1 MFDFYGDYQ
10 QRTLTAPGMC
20 ILITQVVTLIHFTV
34 KSYKGILALAKIA
47 QKSCD
52 ASTRT
57 VGRDVQNLFPSTMK
71 EEVPY
76 FEEQPAGG
84 LDYHDIH

>member
-1 MFDFYGDYQ
+1 MFDFYGDHQ
-10 QRTLTAPGMC
+10 HRSLKAPGIEC
-20 ILITQVVTLIHFTV
+20 TLISHIVTLIHFTV
-34 KSYKGILALAKIA
+34 KSYKGILSLAKIA

-57 VGRDVQNLFPSTMK
+57 VARDVQSLFPYTMR

-76 FEEQPAGG
+76 FEEQPTGG
-84 LDYHDIH
+84 T